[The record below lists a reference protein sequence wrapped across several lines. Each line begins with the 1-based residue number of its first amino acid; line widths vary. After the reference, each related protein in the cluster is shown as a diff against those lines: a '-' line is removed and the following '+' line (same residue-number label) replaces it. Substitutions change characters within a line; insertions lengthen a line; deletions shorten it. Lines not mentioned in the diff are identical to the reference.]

1 MIETAAMD
9 VPADPA
15 HYRALR
21 RAPGAHVIEVIDQ
34 RALPHACVTVR
45 IADADAAALAIRKM
59 IVRGAPLIGVV
70 GAYGLALALD
80 RDPSDAALAKAHAAL
95 DAARPTA
102 VNLRWALDR
111 VRNAVA
117 PLPPEQRAEAA
128 WREADSIASED
139 IAINHAIGVHG
150 LELLRE
156 MSRRRSGP
164 INVMTHCNAGALA
177 TCAWGTA

>member
-1 MIETAAMD
+1 MSNTVTSTVVTDAA
-9 VPADPA
+9 P
-15 HYRALR
+15 YRALR
-21 RAPGAHVIEVIDQ
+21 RTPGAHAIEVIDQ
-34 RALPHACVTVR
+34 RALPHAYVTAR

-59 IVRGAPLIGVV
+59 MVRGAPLIGVV

-111 VRNAVA
+111 VRNVVA
-117 PLPPEQRAEAA
+117 PLPPEERAEAA
-128 WREADSIASED
+128 WHEADSIASED

-156 MSRRRSGP
+156 MSRRR
-164 INVMTHCNAGALA
+164 
-177 TCAWGTA
+177 

>member
-1 MIETAAMD
+1 MIEGVTRFAT
-9 VPADPA
+9 VADPA

-21 RAPGAHVIEVIDQ
+21 RSPGSHVVEVIDQ
-34 RALPHACVTVR
+34 RALPHAYVTAR

-80 RDPSDAALAKAHAAL
+80 RAPSDAALAKAHAAI
-95 DAARPTA
+95 DSSRPTA

-117 PLPPEQRAEAA
+117 ALP
-128 WREADSIASED
+128 ASER
-139 IAINHAIGVHG
+139 AA
-150 LELLRE
+150 
-156 MSRRRSGP
+156 
-164 INVMTHCNAGALA
+164 A
-177 TCAWGTA
+177 